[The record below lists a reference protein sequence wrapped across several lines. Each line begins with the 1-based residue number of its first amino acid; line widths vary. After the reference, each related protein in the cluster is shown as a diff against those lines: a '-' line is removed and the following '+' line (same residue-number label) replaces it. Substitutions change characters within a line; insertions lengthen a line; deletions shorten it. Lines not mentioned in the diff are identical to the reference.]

1 MGGPTSSP
9 TSEVYMQTHD
19 KLRYIVWGRIADDV
33 YSIPKGTH
41 LENFFHHMNT
51 LHHNI
56 RFSKEEKSNGEVEF
70 LDISSLFNKAYSV
83 ITNKD
88 NLTKKNPKLKQV
100 LK

>member
-1 MGGPTSSP
+1 
-9 TSEVYMQTHD
+9 
-19 KLRYIVWGRIADDV
+19 
-33 YSIPKGTH
+33 
-41 LENFFHHMNT
+41 MNT

-56 RFSKEEKSNGEVEF
+56 KFSKEEKSNGEVEF